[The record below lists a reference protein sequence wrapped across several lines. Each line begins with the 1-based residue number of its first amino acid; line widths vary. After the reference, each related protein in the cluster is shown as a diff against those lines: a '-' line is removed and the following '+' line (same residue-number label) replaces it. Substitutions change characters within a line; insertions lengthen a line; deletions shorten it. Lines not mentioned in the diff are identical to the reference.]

1 MARKKNTPDFEHSL
15 AALEAL
21 VSQMEQG
28 DLSLED
34 ALKAFEDGV
43 QLTRQC
49 QAILNDAEQKVQM
62 LVEKNGELTSQ
73 PFTPDEDA

>member
-15 AALEAL
+15 AELEAL

-49 QAILNDAEQKVQM
+49 QTILNDAEQKVQM

>member
-15 AALEAL
+15 AELEAL

-49 QAILNDAEQKVQM
+49 QTILNDAEQKVQI
-62 LVEKNGELTSQ
+62 LVDKNGELTSQ

>member
-15 AALEAL
+15 AALETL

-28 DLSLED
+28 DLPLED
-34 ALKAFEDGV
+34 ALKAFEEGV

-49 QAILNDAEQKVQM
+49 QEILNEAEQKVQQ
-62 LVEKNGELTSQ
+62 LVEKNGELTTQ
-73 PFTPDEDA
+73 PFSPDEDA